1 MRNSLLFY
9 NFAYNRPQNR
19 ISLEQVCFL
28 VEGVSFILNTF
39 CKKCTKS
46 FKNLF
51 FKVPFSAEKC
61 TNNLI
66 SAKSVQNL
74 DKEINTHKY
83 FIIHKFIFFI
93 DRLLTEKVSS
103 LSFFVLKILLNLKA
117 SCKAKNI

>member
-1 MRNSLLFY
+1 MRNSLLFN
-9 NFAYNRPQNR
+9 NFAYNRPH
-19 ISLEQVCFL
+19 SFVSSSTSFL
-28 VEGVSFILNTF
+28 EGVSFILNTF

-51 FKVPFSAEKC
+51 FKVPFPAEKC

-66 SAKSVQNL
+66 SAKNVQNL

-103 LSFFVLKILLNLKA
+103 LSFFVLKILLKMKGKLK
-117 SCKAKNI
+117 KLKNI